1 MVNQHPQ
8 SQERLAA
15 PRTRIPTTRIIL
27 TPTILTPTIRIS
39 RILKTYT
46 SIVYQVMNPLLVNG
60 SPKGEPRPEKSRR
73 EAHGGT
79 DTGHMASGDII
90 EIRITFANV
99 LRRFQLNRCLQR
111 EPRSR
116 PL

>member
-15 PRTRIPTTRIIL
+15 PRTRIPTTRI
-27 TPTILTPTIRIS
+27 ILTPTIRIS

-60 SPKGEPRPEKSRR
+60 SPKGEPRPKKSRR

-79 DTGHMASGDII
+79 DTGHVATGDII